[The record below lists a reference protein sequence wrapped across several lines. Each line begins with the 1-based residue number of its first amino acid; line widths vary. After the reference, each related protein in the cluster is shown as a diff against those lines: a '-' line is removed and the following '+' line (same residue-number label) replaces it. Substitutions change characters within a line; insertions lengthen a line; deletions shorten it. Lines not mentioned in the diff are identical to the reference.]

1 MRNNLPVTQNE
12 FDLPAQTMLVSTTDA
27 KGIITHCN
35 HAFESVSG
43 FSYDELMGQP
53 HNIVRHPD
61 MPQEAFK
68 DMWSTVGRGRPWT
81 GVVKNRRKNGDH
93 YWVLAN
99 VTPIMEN
106 GKPVGYMSVR
116 TKPAREQIQAAQA
129 LYQQLNDQE
138 RSGRQTIKLHAGR
151 MRYLGWRGKLGAI
164 WRLNATNRLSVGLL
178 LVMLA
183 CLIPYLLE
191 LPYAGQAWLQMPI
204 LLTGCL
210 AVRQWF
216 KLQVQTPLDEADR
229 FAGDMTACNFTTSL
243 KLNHH
248 SVVGSLLGRLWQIQL
263 NMRAVV
269 GDVREEIQG
278 FSSSIADISRGSR
291 DLSDRN
297 ESQASSLEQTA
308 ASMEQ
313 LASTVRQ
320 SADTALQV
328 EEHSRRN
335 MQVAQRGGDAI
346 ERVSQTMQA
355 IQQDSRRMGE
365 IISVIE
371 GIAFQT
377 NILALNAAVEAAR
390 AGEQGRGF
398 AVVASEV
405 RALAQRSANASHEI
419 RDLIKGTATQIDEG
433 ASQMRDTRTT
443 ILDIVHEAAQVS
455 ELVARI
461 TLATQEQA
469 TGISQVNDAV
479 NQLDSVT
486 QQNAALGEESAA
498 AVEQMSQRTE
508 TLRGSVKVFVM

>member
-1 MRNNLPVTQNE
+1 
-12 FDLPAQTMLVSTTDA
+12 
-27 KGIITHCN
+27 
-35 HAFESVSG
+35 
-43 FSYDELMGQP
+43 
-53 HNIVRHPD
+53 
-61 MPQEAFK
+61 
-68 DMWSTVGRGRPWT
+68 
-81 GVVKNRRKNGDH
+81 
-93 YWVLAN
+93 
-99 VTPIMEN
+99 
-106 GKPVGYMSVR
+106 
-116 TKPAREQIQAAQA
+116 
-129 LYQQLNDQE
+129 
-138 RSGRQTIKLHAGR
+138 
-151 MRYLGWRGKLGAI
+151 
-164 WRLNATNRLSVGLL
+164 
-178 LVMLA
+178 
-183 CLIPYLLE
+183 
-191 LPYAGQAWLQMPI
+191 
-204 LLTGCL
+204 
-210 AVRQWF
+210 
-216 KLQVQTPLDEADR
+216 
-229 FAGDMTACNFTTSL
+229 
-243 KLNHH
+243 
-248 SVVGSLLGRLWQIQL
+248 
-263 NMRAVV
+263 
-269 GDVREEIQG
+269 
-278 FSSSIADISRGSR
+278 
-291 DLSDRN
+291 
-297 ESQASSLEQTA
+297 
-308 ASMEQ
+308 MEQ

-508 TLRGSVKVFVM
+508 TLRRSVKVFVM